1 MKALFYYK
9 LFIFVALL
17 AVPNFAYAKACA
29 DKTLVAFGDSL
40 TAGFGLGPGEGFPEQ
55 LQKVLADKGN
65 DIKVVNAGVSGDTT
79 SSGLARLDWSLGDKA
94 DAVILELGANDALR
108 GIPPDVSRN
117 NLEKLIVRMKEKNIK
132 VLMAGML
139 APPNMGEAYGEAFNP
154 IYADL
159 AKKHDVALYPFFL
172 DGVAAQPELNLEDGI
187 HPTAEG
193 ISIIVGKILPSVE
206 ALLSEVCGKE

>member
-79 SSGLARLDWSLGDKA
+79 SGGLARLDWSLGDKA

-139 APPNMGEAYGEAFNP
+139 APPNMGEAYGEAFNS
-154 IYADL
+154 IHADL